1 MLSLSGTC
9 AKLTTM
15 KNVSALSFAAA
26 CLVLPAVAQ
35 TAELDTEH
43 LFAFT
48 IGSDV
53 GDPGEKEIEGSSF
66 GRFGKRRGS
75 YAAATHTLELEYV
88 PMQNLR
94 LSGGPV
100 AASYNI
106 RGVDELDDRRQVE
119 FQGLTFE
126 MRYRL
131 AELKDGR
138 FGFTV
143 GVEPHWSR
151 TDELN
156 GAPVDQYGAD
166 IFLAIDRELVPGRV
180 VAAANLL
187 WQPDVSRSRTSGI
200 WSRESTLGATSAVV
214 ARIAP
219 GFFLGGEAR
228 YLRAY
233 ESLGPGSFEGH
244 AFFIGPT
251 LFATLSERAWLAVG
265 WSAQVVGR
273 SVDDA
278 GPLDLTHFE
287 RHQVKVNFGVNF

>member
-1 MLSLSGTC
+1 MLT
-9 AKLTTM
+9 AM
-15 KNVSALSFAAA
+15 RNVSALSLAA
-26 CLVLPAVAQ
+26 CLMLPAAARP
-35 TAELDTEH
+35 AELDTEH

-53 GDPGEKEIEGSSF
+53 GDRGEKEIEGSSF
-66 GRFGKRRGS
+66 GRFGKRPGS
-75 YAAATHTLELEYV
+75 YAATTHALEIEYV
-88 PMQNLR
+88 PVQNLR

-100 AASYNI
+100 AATYNI
-106 RGVDELDDRRQVE
+106 RGVDELDDRRQVA

-131 AELKDGR
+131 AERKDGR
-138 FGFTV
+138 FGVAV
-143 GVEPHWSR
+143 GIEPHWGR
-151 TDELN
+151 TDEVS

-166 IFLAIDRELVPGRV
+166 IFLAIDRELVPGRLI
-180 VAAANLL
+180 AAANLL
-187 WQPDVSRSRTSGI
+187 WQPDVSRSRTDGT
-200 WSRESTLGATSAVV
+200 WSRESTLGVSSAVM

-219 GFFLGGEAR
+219 GMFLGGEAR

-233 ESLGPGSFEGH
+233 DSLGPGSFEGH
-244 AFFIGPT
+244 GFFLGPT

-265 WSAQVVGR
+265 WSAQLAGR

-278 GPLDLTHFE
+278 GSLDLTHFE

>member
-1 MLSLSGTC
+1 MR
-9 AKLTTM
+9 
-15 KNVSALSFAAA
+15 NVSALSLAAV
-26 CLVLPAVAQ
+26 CTLLPAVAQ
-35 TAELDTEH
+35 PAELDTEH

-53 GDPGEKEIEGSSF
+53 GDPGEKEVEGSAF

-75 YAAATHTLELEYV
+75 YAATTHTLELEYV

-100 AASYNI
+100 AASYTI
-106 RGVDELDDRRQVE
+106 RGVDELDDRRKVE

-131 AELKDGR
+131 AERKDGW
-138 FGFTV
+138 FGVTI
-143 GVEPHWSR
+143 GAEPHWGR
-151 TDELN
+151 TDEVS

-166 IFLAIDRELVPGRV
+166 IFLAIDRELVPGRLI
-180 VAAANLL
+180 AAANLL
-187 WQPDVSRSRTSGI
+187 WQPDVSRSRTDGT
-200 WSRESTLGATSAVV
+200 WSRESTLGVSSAVM

-219 GFFLGGEAR
+219 GMFLGGEAR

-233 ESLGPGSFEGH
+233 DSLGPGSFEGH
-244 AFFIGPT
+244 GFFLGPT

-265 WSAQVVGR
+265 WSAQLAGR

-278 GPLDLTHFE
+278 GSLDLTHFE